1 MLKFKAHILKCYFIG
16 FHLIK
21 NIIPKKKK
29 NQFIH
34 SKHKVLGSI
43 EVKRLILWSCDI
55 TER

>member
-21 NIIPKKKK
+21 NIIPKKK